1 MQMKPLAVLLAL
13 IFFFSGVLPAMAM
26 RCQNGLVTSDSTKL
40 DVLNACGEP
49 LRKFGDQ
56 VVIGDTGVAT
66 GEDEKWIYDIGGGVY
81 HIVYFD
87 GFDVRKIEIEHK

>member
-1 MQMKPLAVLLAL
+1 MKMKPLAGVLAL
-13 IFFFSGVLPAMAM
+13 LFFFFGALPALAM

-49 LRKFGDQ
+49 QQKFGDS
-56 VVIGDTGVAT
+56 VVIGDTGVST
-66 GEDEKWIYDIGGGVY
+66 GQDEKWVYDIGGGVY

-87 GFDVRKIEIEHK
+87 GFDVRKIEIEQK